1 MRLILLLLFVLLSA
15 TAASA
20 KDRFLTTSLGQNKLV
35 TSADNV
41 EVLANSASAVA
52 VNDAVYISGAG
63 TVAKASAT
71 TTAQPVLGI
80 VIELVSTTQ
89 CRVLTR
95 GLVDAYSTG
104 MTTGTAYYL
113 SETAGALQTT
123 PVLASGKLAQYVGVA
138 ASSTALLV
146 EPQNMSLSGTSG
158 GQLVTA
164 TYDGKLPAM
173 DGSNLTNLPPGGD
186 GIAGATGSTDNAV
199 LRADGTGGGT
209 AQASALICDDS
220 GNLSGIN
227 NITLSGTVDGV
238 DVSGLSSVYQPLDA
252 TLTGVA
258 AWAWSSGTE
267 VRTLTAAD
275 TFGTLNV
282 GTAANNLV
290 QLDGSSKLPAVDG
303 SQLINVAS
311 GMGTGRTF
319 YYNYTDASDI
329 GGGYKI
335 AQTTPSANA
344 QSALSQ
350 GNTGTSFTLVAT
362 FATAIG
368 QPSVTS
374 LPAGISDRTFWASVS
389 NGVAQLR
396 LETYKRTH
404 PGGTETLLR
413 TSTSQTFTN
422 TEAAAITW
430 ATADPSSH
438 AMGLTDRLVYKLYTA
453 RVSGPATVT
462 VDLFFEGTTRFS
474 HSHSTI
480 AEPTPALTALTTV
493 GPPTAADQFLYS
505 TAATTWSLG
514 TVTAAGRALMDDA
527 TASDQRTTLGLGT
540 AATEAST
547 AFQAAD
553 ATLTAVAAWS
563 WTSGVEV
570 KTLTAADTFGTLRIG
585 TSASNLVQLDSSAL
599 VPRANVAYSS
609 VAENVQVFTQT
620 GANTWTPPAN
630 YTSVTI
636 ILVGGGGSGG
646 SGYKGASG
654 SGRPG
659 GCGGGGGGTTILTF
673 PASTVGSGNVTVT
686 VGAGNTSPGAART
699 SDGSPGLAGA
709 AGGETTF
716 GTFARAGGGGGGTGG
731 VISGT
736 FAGGV
741 GGTGTIPGGTG
752 ATSSATATVDATATL
767 FGGTAGG
774 GAGGGIT
781 TGNVDI
787 VGGAGATGST
797 FISATGLAGG
807 AGGTTGSHAGG
818 SATDSSTST
827 GTAYGATC
835 GGGGGGGYGSNASS
849 AGGTGAAGG
858 LYGGGGGGGGA
869 GKNATTNSGAGGN
882 GANGI
887 AIVISRF

>member
-20 KDRFLTTSLGQNKLV
+20 KDRFLTTTLGQNKLI

-41 EVLANSASAVA
+41 EVMANSASAVA
-52 VNDAVYISGAG
+52 VKDAVYLSSAG

-80 VIELVSTTQ
+80 VIELVSSTQ

-95 GLVDAYSTG
+95 GQVDAFSTG

-138 ASSTALLV
+138 ASATALLV

-158 GQLVTA
+158 GQLVTM
-164 TYDGKLPAM
+164 TYDGKLPVA

-220 GNLSGIN
+220 GNLSGIG

-275 TFGTLNV
+275 TFGTL
-282 GTAANNLV
+282 
-290 QLDGSSKLPAVDG
+290 
-303 SQLINVAS
+303 
-311 GMGTGRTF
+311 
-319 YYNYTDASDI
+319 
-329 GGGYKI
+329 
-335 AQTTPSANA
+335 
-344 QSALSQ
+344 
-350 GNTGTSFTLVAT
+350 
-362 FATAIG
+362 
-368 QPSVTS
+368 
-374 LPAGISDRTFWASVS
+374 
-389 NGVAQLR
+389 
-396 LETYKRTH
+396 
-404 PGGTETLLR
+404 
-413 TSTSQTFTN
+413 
-422 TEAAAITW
+422 
-430 ATADPSSH
+430 
-438 AMGLTDRLVYKLYTA
+438 
-453 RVSGPATVT
+453 RV
-462 VDLFFEGTTRFS
+462 
-474 HSHSTI
+474 
-480 AEPTPALTALTTV
+480 
-493 GPPTAADQFLYS
+493 
-505 TAATTWSLG
+505 
-514 TVTAAGRALMDDA
+514 
-527 TASDQRTTLGLGT
+527 
-540 AATEAST
+540 
-547 AFQAAD
+547 
-553 ATLTAVAAWS
+553 
-563 WTSGVEV
+563 
-570 KTLTAADTFGTLRIG
+570 G
-585 TSASNLVQLDSSAL
+585 TSASNLVQLDGSAL

-716 GTFARAGGGGGGTGG
+716 GTFARAGSGGGGTGG
-731 VISGT
+731 VVSGT

-797 FISATGLAGG
+797 FISTTGLAGG

-818 SATDSSTST
+818 SATDSSVST
-827 GTAYGATC
+827 GAAYSATC

-849 AGGTGAAGG
+849 AGGTGAVGG